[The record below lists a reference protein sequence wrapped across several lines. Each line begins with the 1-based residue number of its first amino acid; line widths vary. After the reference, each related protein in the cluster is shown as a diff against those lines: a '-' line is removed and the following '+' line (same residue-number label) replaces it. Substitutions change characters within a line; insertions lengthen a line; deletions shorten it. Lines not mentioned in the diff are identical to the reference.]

1 MTSKPSVVVAGLL
14 LMLSTAVDAAAQSPA
29 DGYPMKPVRIIT
41 GATGIFHDI
50 VTRQIGQRLTAR
62 WGQPVVV
69 ENQPAAALTIG
80 TGIAARATPDG
91 YTLLMSDRSALAVAP
106 HLYKK
111 IPYDPVRDFSP
122 ITRAAITHTMLVVHP
137 SFPASSM
144 SELLA
149 YARTQPHPVQFAT
162 AGAGTNNHVAM
173 ELLKGATGINAI
185 PVHYK
190 GGGQSGLA
198 LVSGEVKVG
207 FAAMAGILPHVKAG
221 KVKALI
227 VTSRQR
233 FPGAPDVP
241 TAAEEGL
248 RDLELEFWIGAL
260 APAGTPSA
268 LVARLNRE
276 IADILQ
282 STDMR
287 ALLFAQGA
295 EAAPGTPKEFGDFI
309 SSESAKMKKLIEAT
323 GMRVE

>member
-1 MTSKPSVVVAGLL
+1 MTAKSRIAMASVLF
-14 LMLSTAVDAAAQSPA
+14 MLGAAAPTKASVEN
-29 DGYPMKPVRIIT
+29 YPVKPVRIIT
-41 GATGIFHDI
+41 GAAGIFHDI
-50 VTRQIGQRLTAR
+50 VTRQLGQRLSAR

-106 HLYKK
+106 HLYKR
-111 IPYDPVRDFSP
+111 IAYDPVNDFAP

-137 SFPASSM
+137 SLPANSM
-144 SELLA
+144 AELLA
-149 YARTQPHPVQFAT
+149 YARRQTQPLQFAT
-162 AGAGTNNHVAM
+162 AGPGTNNHVAM
-173 ELLKGATGINAI
+173 ELLKHATGIDAM

-221 KVKALI
+221 KVRPLV

-241 TAAEEGL
+241 TAAEQGL
-248 RDLELEFWIGAL
+248 PELELEFWIGVL
-260 APAGTPSA
+260 APARTPA
-268 LVARLNRE
+268 VLVDRLNRE
-276 IADILQ
+276 IGEILQ
-282 STDMR
+282 APEMH
-287 ALLFAQGA
+287 AAMIAQGA
-295 EAAPGTPKEFGDFI
+295 EAAPGTAMAFAQFI
-309 SSESAKMKKLIEAT
+309 RSESAKMKQLIEAT